1 LPEPLWKTYP
11 NLCGKPAAR
20 SAGLA
25 RALSGRARTL
35 KSRETPHNGLRP
47 GASDFTPGF
56 KGSLLMKTFED
67 GAYAMA
73 ALSAA
78 VVAFRILVKK
88 GLVTRDEAVRA
99 LLDEAVQR
107 AIFAETKPQEETIGQ
122 TTTAELS
129 RQSAE
134 ILKLIAESL

>member
-1 LPEPLWKTYP
+1 
-11 NLCGKPAAR
+11 
-20 SAGLA
+20 
-25 RALSGRARTL
+25 
-35 KSRETPHNGLRP
+35 
-47 GASDFTPGF
+47 
-56 KGSLLMKTFED
+56 MKTFQD

-88 GLVTRDEAVRA
+88 GLLTRDEAVRS

-107 AIFAETKPQEETIGQ
+107 AIFAESLHEGATPRS
-122 TTTAELS
+122 TAELN

-134 ILKLIAESL
+134 ILKFIAESL

>member
-1 LPEPLWKTYP
+1 
-11 NLCGKPAAR
+11 
-20 SAGLA
+20 
-25 RALSGRARTL
+25 
-35 KSRETPHNGLRP
+35 
-47 GASDFTPGF
+47 
-56 KGSLLMKTFED
+56 MKTFQD

-88 GLVTRDEAVRA
+88 GLVTREEAVRA

-107 AIFAETKPQEETIGQ
+107 AIFAEAKLHEESIGQ
-122 TTTAELS
+122 NTAELN

-134 ILKLIAESL
+134 ILKFIAESL

>member
-1 LPEPLWKTYP
+1 MPARRLP
-11 NLCGKPAAR
+11 AH
-20 SAGLA
+20 S
-25 RALSGRARTL
+25 
-35 KSRETPHNGLRP
+35 LRHE
-47 GASDFTPGF
+47 
-56 KGSLLMKTFED
+56 GSEMKTFQD

-88 GLVTRDEAVRA
+88 GLLTRDEAVRS

-107 AIFAETKPQEETIGQ
+107 AIFAESLKEGATQRS
-122 TTTAELS
+122 TAELN

-134 ILKLIAESL
+134 ILKFIAESL

>member
-1 LPEPLWKTYP
+1 MPEG
-11 NLCGKPAAR
+11 C
-20 SAGLA
+20 
-25 RALSGRARTL
+25 
-35 KSRETPHNGLRP
+35 
-47 GASDFTPGF
+47 D
-56 KGSLLMKTFED
+56 MKTFQD

-88 GLVTRDEAVRA
+88 GLVTRDEAVRS

-107 AIFAETKPQEETIGQ
+107 AIFAESLNEGATPRS
-122 TTTAELS
+122 TAELN

-134 ILKLIAESL
+134 ILKFIAESL

>member
-1 LPEPLWKTYP
+1 
-11 NLCGKPAAR
+11 
-20 SAGLA
+20 
-25 RALSGRARTL
+25 
-35 KSRETPHNGLRP
+35 
-47 GASDFTPGF
+47 
-56 KGSLLMKTFED
+56 MKTFQD

-88 GLVTRDEAVRA
+88 GLLTRDEAVRS

-107 AIFAETKPQEETIGQ
+107 AIFAESLSEGATPRS
-122 TTTAELS
+122 TAELN

-134 ILKLIAESL
+134 ILKFIAESL